1 MSLFT
6 VLYLNSINQRREVIT
21 VLGYSANTV
30 ARDFNTYGG
39 NLSVIAVEQK

>member
-21 VLGYSANTV
+21 VWGYSANMV

-39 NLSVIAVEQK
+39 SLSVITVQQK

>member
-6 VLYLNSINQRREVIT
+6 VLYLNSINQRREVIM
-21 VLGYSANTV
+21 VLGYSANMV

-39 NLSVIAVEQK
+39 NLSVITIQPK